1 MAAYSALTSNGV
13 PKALCSDMV
22 AVQANNPSIVPRI
35 LEKMASFGP
44 VPFITNDDI
53 RLELAQLAKTLYVA
67 LKTPREMMIEDNW
80 VQVYFR
86 ALNDF
91 DKFDFYISQVA
102 MLQSLLATMQVFSE
116 CCQIHRCTSAR

>member
-1 MAAYSALTSNGV
+1 MAAYSAPTSNGV

-22 AVQANNPSIVPRI
+22 AVQANNPGIVPQI
-35 LEKMASFGP
+35 LEKLASFGP
-44 VPFITNDDI
+44 VPFVTDDDI
-53 RLELAQLAKTLYVA
+53 RLELAQLARTLYVA

-80 VQVYFR
+80 VQVCFR

-102 MLQSLLATMQVFSE
+102 MLQSLLATTQVFSE

>member
-13 PKALCSDMV
+13 PKVLCSDMV
-22 AVQANNPSIVPRI
+22 AVQANNPSIVFK
-35 LEKMASFGP
+35 LASFGP

-53 RLELAQLAKTLYVA
+53 RLELAQLARTLYVA
-67 LKTPREMMIEDNW
+67 LKTPLEMMIEDNW